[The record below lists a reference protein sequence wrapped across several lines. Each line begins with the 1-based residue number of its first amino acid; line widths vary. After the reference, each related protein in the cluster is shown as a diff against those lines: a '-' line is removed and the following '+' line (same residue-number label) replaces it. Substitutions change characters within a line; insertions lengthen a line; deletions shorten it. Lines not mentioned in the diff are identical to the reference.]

1 MPLNPS
7 AVVGCLLALAAAAA
21 VASDAATR
29 PVLIAGDVVAVQA
42 QPIVVPPSNNSP
54 VVLRTFVADGTDV
67 RRGDVVLRI
76 DPGQTTILVSALRT
90 QIDQARARHART
102 LADLEVA
109 ALDAREALLVAEADL
124 ARARIDAAIPPDYL
138 SALDRDRYAG
148 ALEKAGREVEVRRRQ
163 LAAADAAIDTQRR
176 DAALEIDRLTLEL
189 GYNEAQVRLSEVR
202 AAQDGVVVQG
212 FSPWS
217 GRRISEGES
226 VQTGTVAGELI
237 GAGGLAVRAWALEA
251 DRQRLAVGMPVRL
264 RFDALPAREVRSTI
278 ESIAGAPEA
287 RAAWGAGRYFR
298 VGVPLPEEA
307 TADLAPG
314 MSVLLLTEPEDAGAP
329 VAVPSS
335 PARLELDGELVSRD
349 VAAIAPPAI
358 AEVFQ
363 FTIARLVPE
372 GASVRAGEPVAVFEA
387 PGLVDRLPE
396 RRNQREEK
404 RTQLRQMQLAHA
416 EAEKADALA
425 AAEAE
430 SLAEKAARKATQPE
444 ELVRRVDYQKLVVD
458 RELAATR
465 ARIARERESAR
476 GRARKAE
483 RAQIEAEVQQLDR
496 EIAEV
501 ESGLAALAVP
511 APRDGVVVHRSTW
524 VGEKFQV
531 GNQVFVGLPVAEVA
545 DPTSLQVRA
554 VVPEAQAMLV
564 VAGDPATVAVS
575 GSGSEHAARVVE
587 VGRVFRTRSRT
598 QPVIVRDLRLE
609 FDRMP
614 EGLKPGAPVRVRLE
628 PTRAVAGGE
637 P

>member
-1 MPLNPS
+1 MTPRVAL
-7 AVVGCLLALAAAAA
+7 AALLALAP
-21 VASDAATR
+21 AATIAAER
-29 PVLIAGDVVAVQA
+29 PVLVAGEVVAIDA
-42 QPIVVPPSNNSP
+42 QPIIVPQSNNSP
-54 VVLRTFVADGTDV
+54 VVLRTFVADGTEV

-76 DPGQTTILVSALRT
+76 DPGQTTMLVSALRT
-90 QIDQARARHART
+90 QIDQARARHARA

-109 ALDAREALLVAEADL
+109 ALDAREALLVAEANL
-124 ARARIDAAIPPDYL
+124 ARARIDAAIPGDFL

-148 ALEKAGREVEVRRRQ
+148 ALEKAEREVEVRRRQ
-163 LAAADAAIDTQRR
+163 LAAAESAIETQRR

-202 AAQDGVVVQG
+202 AEQDGVVVQG
-212 FSPWS
+212 FSPWG

-237 GAGGLAVRAWALEA
+237 GGGGLAVRAWALES

-264 RFDALPAREVRSTI
+264 RFDALPGREIRSAI
-278 ESIAGAPEA
+278 GAIAGAPEA

-298 VGVPLPEEA
+298 VDVPLAEGD
-307 TADLAPG
+307 TDGLVPG
-314 MSVLLLTEPEDAGAP
+314 MSTLLEPARDAAS
-329 VAVPSS
+329 VPPSAS
-335 PARLELDGELVSRD
+335 TPTGRLELDGELVSRE

-358 AEVFQ
+358 SEVFQ
-363 FTIARLVPE
+363 FTIAQLMPE
-372 GASVRAGEPVAVFEA
+372 GASVRAGQPVAVFEA
-387 PGLVDRLPE
+387 PGLADRLPE

-404 RTQLRQMQLAHA
+404 RTQQRQMQLAHA

-425 AAEAE
+425 VAEAA
-430 SLAEKAARKATQPE
+430 SLADKASRKATQPE

-465 ARIARERESAR
+465 ARIAREREAAKA
-476 GRARKAE
+476 RARQAE
-483 RAQIEAEVQQLDR
+483 RAQIEAEIAELDR
-496 EIAEV
+496 EIAEI
-501 ESGLAALAVP
+501 ETGLEALSVR
-511 APRDGVVVHRSTW
+511 APRDGVVVHRSNW
-524 VGEKFQV
+524 GGEKFQV

-545 DPTSLQVRA
+545 DPASLQVRA
-554 VVPEAQAMLV
+554 VVPEAQATLV
-564 VAGDPATVAVS
+564 AVGAAATVVVS

-628 PTRAVAGGE
+628 PSRAVAGVA